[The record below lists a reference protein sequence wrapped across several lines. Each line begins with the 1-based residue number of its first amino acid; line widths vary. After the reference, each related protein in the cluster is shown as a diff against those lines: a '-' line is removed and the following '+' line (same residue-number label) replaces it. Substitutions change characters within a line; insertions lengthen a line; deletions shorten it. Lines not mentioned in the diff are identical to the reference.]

1 MLERLY
7 PDIYVSSIADIPLGE
22 LKKRGIKAL
31 AFDIDNTI
39 APYDV
44 AEPDGWA
51 LETLKKIMDEGFKIC
66 LLSNNKEKRVRMF
79 NRKIGAYAFWRSGK
93 PGTKGLKKAMRAM
106 GCTARETA
114 VVGDQVFTDVWCG
127 HRAGALSVMTAPIC
141 GRDQFITK
149 IKRPLEKIVM
159 MMYFRRRGVNVR

>member
-1 MLERLY
+1 M
-7 PDIYVSSIADIPLGE
+7 I
-22 LKKRGIKAL
+22 
-31 AFDIDNTI
+31 FDIDNTLVPHGVP
-39 APYDV
+39 A
-44 AEPDGWA
+44 
-51 LETLKKIMDEGFKIC
+51 DERAIELFERLHKMGFSTC
-66 LLSNNKEKRVRMF
+66 LLSNNKEKRVRLF

>member
-66 LLSNNKEKRVRMF
+66 LLSRRT
-79 NRKIGAYAFWRSGK
+79 RKKGSGCSTGK
-93 PGTKGLKKAMRAM
+93 
-106 GCTARETA
+106 
-114 VVGDQVFTDVWCG
+114 
-127 HRAGALSVMTAPIC
+127 
-141 GRDQFITK
+141 
-149 IKRPLEKIVM
+149 
-159 MMYFRRRGVNVR
+159 